1 MSSHPILQTEPN
13 IPDVRTE
20 DFTYELPAE
29 KIALHP
35 LESREESRCLVA
47 SRIPF
52 GIHDRHFKDLPALLP
67 QGSLLVVNDSR
78 VLPARIPC
86 TKSSGGAAEV
96 LLLESVRPTPNP
108 ALALESGSP
117 GRWRAL
123 VGGKKI
129 HAGDRLAAGAPGA
142 GLKIEILEKEGAEAL
157 VELTWEPAGRSLA
170 EVLEA
175 VGKLPLPPYLKREL
189 VAADASRYQTV
200 YARSS
205 GSVAA
210 PTAGLH
216 LGDRLRQEL
225 RIKGIHEAR
234 VTLHV
239 GAGTFKPVDAPHA
252 RGHAMHAERF
262 EVTLEFLESLARALE
277 PRPARPPVVAVGTT
291 SLRVLESLY
300 WLGRRVLANPES
312 DLALVGQW
320 EGYVPEAGEP
330 VFGHSAIEALV
341 SRLRSQGLTKLV
353 ARTQIMIV
361 PGYRFRTADWLITNF
376 HQPHSSLIL
385 LVAAWM
391 GPQWRGVY
399 HHALANGYRFLS
411 YGDGSLLMRDR
422 AIPCPT

>member
-1 MSSHPILQTEPN
+1 MSSHTILQTEPN

-20 DFTYELPAE
+20 DFAYGLPAE

-52 GIHDRHFKDLPALLP
+52 GIQDLHFGDLASLLP
-67 QGSLLVVNDSR
+67 QGSLLVLNDSR

-86 TKSSGGAAEV
+86 SKASGGAAEV
-96 LLLESVRPTPNP
+96 LLLEALLPATNP
-108 ALALESGSP
+108 ALALQSGPP
-117 GRWRAL
+117 GRWRAM

-129 HAGDRLAAGAPGA
+129 RAGDRLAASGFGA
-142 GLKIEILEKEGAEAL
+142 GLEIEILEKDGAEAL
-157 VELTWEPAGRSLA
+157 VELRWEPSGRSLA
-170 EVLEA
+170 GVLEA
-175 VGKLPLPPYLKREL
+175 LGRLPLPPYLKRDL
-189 VAADASRYQTV
+189 VAADSERYQTV

-216 LGDRLRQEL
+216 LGDRLRQAL
-225 RIKGIHEAR
+225 KIKGVHEQR

-239 GAGTFKPVDAPHA
+239 GAGTFKPVEADHA
-252 RGHAMHAERF
+252 RDHSMHAERF
-262 EVTLEFLESLARALE
+262 EVTVEFLEALARALA
-277 PRPARPPVVAVGTT
+277 PRPARPPVVSVGTT

-300 WLGRRVLANPES
+300 WLGRRVLANPTA
-312 DLALVGQW
+312 DLELVGQW
-320 EGYVPEAGEP
+320 EGYAQDAGAP
-330 VFGHSAIEALV
+330 VLGHAAIEALA
-341 SRLRSQGLTKLV
+341 SRLRVQGIPELV

-361 PGYRFRTADWLITNF
+361 PGYTFRTADWLITNF
-376 HQPHSSLIL
+376 HQPQSSLIL

-391 GPQWRGVY
+391 GPDWRRIY
-399 HHALANGYRFLS
+399 DHALASGYRFLS

-422 AIPCPT
+422 SQASLA